1 MSELQEL
8 TLFDLSRLEGYLV
21 ELLSKLE
28 RIATVMERF
37 DNVMNPTLGL
47 AEAELTQ
54 QMTAT
59 EPSTLSGITFRPP
72 PDLEAFGRGR
82 HTP

>member
-8 TLFDLSRLEGYLV
+8 SMFDLSRLEGYLV

-28 RIATVMERF
+28 RIAAVMERF

-47 AEAELTQ
+47 AEAELAE
-54 QMTAT
+54 QMIAS
-59 EPSTLSGITFRPP
+59 EPSALSGITFRPP
-72 PDLEAFGRGR
+72 PELEAFGRG
-82 HTP
+82 HHKP

>member
-1 MSELQEL
+1 MSEVQEL

-47 AEAELTQ
+47 AGAELAE
-54 QMTAT
+54 QMNTL
-59 EPSTLSGITFRPP
+59 EPSALSGISFRPP
-72 PDLEAFGRGR
+72 PDLEAFGRGHPTR
-82 HTP
+82 